1 MDKNFQKVYIVLM
14 ILILS
19 TSIIGSTYAYL
30 TASTSSA
37 SNSVNTKSKI
47 YQISMNIIPIYSGF
61 SLIPMNDSDAIKA
74 LNNKCHDKY
83 DRGACVAYKLYV
95 YDYDES
101 LEYISGYMNTVTNN
115 MQNLSFM
122 ILEESPIQ
130 TSTDNCATINE
141 KTYCLSQD
149 TTKIIPSTDL
159 SLGDAYKVSG
169 QKDKELILLIWLSN
183 LEESQ
188 NETDIGSFQSTIT
201 IQAGNGGEIKGTIAS
216 SIKIAPPEGGT
227 T

>member
-47 YQISMNIIPIYSGF
+47 YHISI